1 LIILKILK
9 REDNISIISSKKITM
24 LDDISIYKLYYGWW
38 KNIDKAIFVLIV
50 ILFSLGLFFSLA
62 STSLIASDKLE
73 TNSYFFFFKHLIY
86 FFIGMVILI
95 FFSSLNE
102 KNLFRISI
110 FLFFISLFFLFLVPL
125 IGTEVKG
132 AKRWLDLFFIPRFQ
146 PVELVKPFT
155 IIFLAT
161 ILSSEK
167 KTHIYYKY
175 CASFIAIVPTSFL
188 LLMQPDIGQTLL
200 IFFSWVT
207 LVFISGISLIVFLAF
222 FGISLTSLIYM
233 VFYIP
238 KFDYIRNRIFSF
250 FNPDTGTHG
259 AQAAKSV
266 DGISS
271 GGYFGK
277 GIGEGTLKY
286 KGSETHT
293 DFIISVISEEFGVV
307 IIILIL
313 AIFLFLIYS
322 VFKKVYLEENEKVK
336 LVLVGSITIILLQAL
351 IHVGVNIR
359 LFPTTGMTLPFLSYG
374 GSSIIGVAILS
385 GIILNLTKRKIN

>member
-1 LIILKILK
+1 MP
-9 REDNISIISSKKITM
+9 N
-24 LDDISIYKLYYGWW
+24 YKLIYRFYYEWW
-38 KNIDKAIFVLIV
+38 KNIDKTLFTLI
-50 ILFSLGLFFSLA
+50 ILLFSLGLFFSLA

-73 TNSYFFFFKHLIY
+73 TNNYFFFFKHLAYI
-86 FFIGMVILI
+86 FIGIIILF
-95 FFSSLNE
+95 FFSSLSR
-102 KNLFRISI
+102 KNLFRLSI
-110 FLFFISLFFLFLVPL
+110 YLFVISLFFLLLVPI

-132 AKRWLDLFFIPRFQ
+132 AKRWLNLFFLPRFQ
-146 PVELVKPFT
+146 PVELVKPFI

-167 KTHIYYKY
+167 NIHIYYKY
-175 CASFIAIVPTSFL
+175 FLSFIAIVPASFL
-188 LLMQPDIGQTLL
+188 LMIQPDIGQTLL
-200 IFFSWVT
+200 ILSSWIT
-207 LVFISGISLIVFLAF
+207 LVFISGISLLVFLTF

-238 KFDYIRNRIFSF
+238 KFAYIKKRIFSF

-259 AQAAKSV
+259 AQAAKSL

-271 GGYFGK
+271 GGFFGK

-286 KGSETHT
+286 KGSEAHT

-313 AIFLFLIYS
+313 MVFLFFIYR
-322 VFKKVYLEENEKVK
+322 VFKKVYEEENEKIK
-336 LVLVGSITIILLQAL
+336 LILVGSITLILVQTL

-374 GSSIIGVAILS
+374 GSSIVGVSILS
-385 GIILNLTKRKIN
+385 GIILNLTKRKID

>member
-1 LIILKILK
+1 MF
-9 REDNISIISSKKITM
+9 N
-24 LDDISIYKLYYGWW
+24 DISINKMCYNWW
-38 KNIDKAIFVLIV
+38 KNIDKVIFLQIV

-73 TNSYFFFFKHLIY
+73 TNNYFFFFKHLTY
-86 FFIGMVILI
+86 FFIGIIILI
-95 FFSSLNE
+95 YFSFLSE
-102 KNLFRISI
+102 KNLFRFSI
-110 FLFFISLFFLFLVPL
+110 FLFFITLFFLFLVPL
-125 IGTEVKG
+125 VGTEVKG
-132 AKRWLDLFFIPRFQ
+132 AKRWLDLIFIPRFQ
-146 PVELVKPFT
+146 PVELIKPFT

-167 KTHIYYKY
+167 KIHIYYKY
-175 CASFIAIVPTSFL
+175 CASFIAIVPISFL
-188 LLMQPDIGQTLL
+188 LMIQPDIGQTLL

-207 LVFISGISLIVFLAF
+207 LVFISGISLFVFLTF
-222 FGISLTSLIYM
+222 FGFSLTSLIYM
-233 VFYIP
+233 IFYIP
-238 KFDYIRNRIFSF
+238 KFEYIKKRIFSF
-250 FNPDTGTHG
+250 FNPDIGTHS

-271 GGYFGK
+271 GGFFGK

-307 IIILIL
+307 IVILIL
-313 AIFLFLIYS
+313 TIFLLFIYS
-322 VFKKVYLEENEKVK
+322 VFKKVYVEENEKIK
-336 LVLVGSITIILLQAL
+336 LVLVGSITIILTQAL

-359 LFPTTGMTLPFLSYG
+359 LLPTTGMTLPFLSYG
-374 GSSIIGVAILS
+374 GSSIIGVSILS